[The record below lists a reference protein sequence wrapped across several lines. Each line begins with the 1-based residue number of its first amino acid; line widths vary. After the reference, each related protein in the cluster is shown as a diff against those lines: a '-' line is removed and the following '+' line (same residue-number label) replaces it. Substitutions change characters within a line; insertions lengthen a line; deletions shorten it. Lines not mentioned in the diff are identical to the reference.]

1 VSSTKLFKYQ
11 FCLHYGLSWCTRA
24 M

>member
-11 FCLHYGLSWCTRA
+11 FCVHYGLS
-24 M
+24 